1 MNTATIAFKLNGQP
15 TILEVD
21 THETLLQALRH
32 RASAV
37 EVKSGCDRGDCGA
50 CAVLIDGRGVNSCL
64 TLAVQVQGHE
74 VTTVRGLGSPEDPH
88 PLQTAFLETGAAQ
101 CGFCIPGVLIT
112 LDSYLSN
119 NAGATRAE
127 IREALG
133 GSLCRCTGYQ
143 KILDAAEMAAPHIQ
157 VRR

>member
-1 MNTATIAFKLNGQP
+1 MNASTIEFRLNGQP
-15 TILEVD
+15 ILLEVD
-21 THETLLQALRH
+21 THETLLHALRY

-64 TLAVQVQGHE
+64 TLAVQVQGRE
-74 VTTVRGLGSPEDPH
+74 VTTVRGLGSPRDPH

-112 LDSYLSN
+112 LDSYLSH
-119 NAGATRAE
+119 NAEPTRAE

-133 GSLCRCTGYQ
+133 GNLCRCTGYQ
-143 KILDAAEMAAPHIQ
+143 KILDAAQAAAP
-157 VRR
+157 